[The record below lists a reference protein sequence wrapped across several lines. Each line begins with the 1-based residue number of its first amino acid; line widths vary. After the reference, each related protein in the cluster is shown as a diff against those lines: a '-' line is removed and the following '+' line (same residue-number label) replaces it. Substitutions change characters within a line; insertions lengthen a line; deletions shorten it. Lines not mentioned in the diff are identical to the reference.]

1 METHFS
7 IFIKSYPLYL
17 CIFII
22 HVVCYVLFIFVEES
36 DAEAFSGAKERRQKP
51 LVALGA
57 HDEVCRR
64 QGHSSMRLKVV

>member
-1 METHFS
+1 M
-7 IFIKSYPLYL
+7 LL
-17 CIFII
+17 
-22 HVVCYVLFIFVEES
+22 IFVES